1 MTFSSALEVQQR
13 LSQAKYLADEG
24 LALAIHLAVAMSRP
38 LLIEGLPGV
47 GKTEVAKALS
57 EVTSSR
63 LYRLQCY
70 EGIDSSQAIYEWDFA
85 RQMIS
90 LHARSA
96 DPALESIFSERY
108 LIERPILAALRA
120 PEQAILLID
129 EIDRADEQFE
139 AFLLEL
145 LGEFQVTIP
154 EIGTLRA
161 AHPPIVFLTSNRTR
175 EMHDALKRRCLYHW
189 IDYPSQ
195 SLEKRII
202 LARAPEVP
210 QMLAEQVATVVG
222 RLRDL
227 TLLKQPGISES
238 IDLARSLSLLGSNQ
252 LDTDNLRQTLGVVL
266 KEKADL
272 ETAMGQLGFLLGKT
286 NSADR

>member
-1 MTFSSALEVQQR
+1 MTFSSALEVQKR
-13 LSQAKYLADEG
+13 LSQANYLADEG

-90 LHARSA
+90 LHARST

-210 QMLAEQVATVVG
+210 QMLAEQVASVVG

-272 ETAMGQLGFLLGKT
+272 ETAIGQLGFLLGKA